1 MSCGALIFLAA
12 LVALVVSAAA
22 VQPVVVHKVEA
33 SNTTATTMFYT
44 TFTAN
49 KALTGVSWVTCGHD
63 ETSSGCYGSGSVGPF
78 VRACAVAGNGNGRVF
93 VMDALGGADNS
104 AVLHIYKQNE
114 TSRPSIVEWKTVALP
129 KMVSQDAAPCAMAV
143 LGDFVYLGTQASTV
157 YAQVNWKTL
166 DAFQGTICS
175 PPGVTSSITASKDAA
190 VVSQS
195 GCFVGYNKD
204 GRTLI
209 SGGEQSTTFLA
220 GQNAHLLA

>member
-1 MSCGALIFLAA
+1 
-12 LVALVVSAAA
+12 
-22 VQPVVVHKVEA
+22 
-33 SNTTATTMFYT
+33 
-44 TFTAN
+44 
-49 KALTGVSWVTCGHD
+49 
-63 ETSSGCYGSGSVGPF
+63 
-78 VRACAVAGNGNGRVF
+78 
-93 VMDALGGADNS
+93 MDALGGADNS
-104 AVLHIYKQNE
+104 AVLHIYKQYE

-129 KMVSQDAAPCAMAV
+129 KMVSPDAAPCAMAV

-166 DAFQGTICS
+166 DAFQGALCS

-195 GCFVGYNKD
+195 GCMVGYNKD

-209 SGGEQSTTFLA
+209 HGGEQSTTFLA